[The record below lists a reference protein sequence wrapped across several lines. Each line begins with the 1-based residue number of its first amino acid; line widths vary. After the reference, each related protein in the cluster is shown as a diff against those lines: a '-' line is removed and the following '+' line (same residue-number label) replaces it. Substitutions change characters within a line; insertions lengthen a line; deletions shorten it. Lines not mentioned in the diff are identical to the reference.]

1 MRGLLQS
8 STGCRMPLARYGRAA
23 GVKGRNP
30 VKIGLEGPQ
39 AIWTSRSLKAGLSMP
54 RLFLVALVQLVP
66 LEMWGQE
73 FLGQLLLCTCILT
86 GTWLFLQYPAC
97 LPCCNTFNFLSWM
110 CVRMSYFFFSGSFH
124 SLRSLVL
131 KAFPRELFLCYSPA
145 LGSHLLPCPCSPS
158 QGLPGWSVTP
168 RHPFPALC
176 ESSVQ
181 PQPCTLHVKLSHCPK

>member
-110 CVRMSYFFFSGSFH
+110 CVRMSYFFSADLSILWGVLSSKPSRGSSFFVTALPWAH
-124 SLRSLVL
+124 ICCLAPVPLLRGSLGGQWHRGTLSLRCVSTQ
-131 KAFPRELFLCYSPA
+131 
-145 LGSHLLPCPCSPS
+145 CSPS
-158 QGLPGWSVTP
+158 
-168 RHPFPALC
+168 HALYM
-176 ESSVQ
+176 
-181 PQPCTLHVKLSHCPK
+181 LS